1 MKYYAGIDLH
11 SSNNYIGIIDETD
24 KRVFGKRINND
35 LPDVLSVLE
44 PFKSNLDGVVVE
56 STYNWYW
63 LVDGLQD
70 HGYQVHLANPSAV
83 KQYEGLKY
91 TDDRWDSFWLAH
103 MKRLNILPEGYI
115 YPKEQRSVRDLLRR
129 RLLFVHQR
137 TSQILSLQSMIARTL
152 GTRMSVNAIKK
163 LTDEDIDRMFED
175 NLAFMAG
182 NHLNTIEFLD
192 KTILNIEKQV
202 LAQVRLKKE
211 FGLLQTIPGV
221 GKILA
226 LTIMLEVG
234 DINRFKKVGHYSSY
248 CRCVKSEKT
257 SNNKKKGEN
266 NKKNGNKFLSWA
278 YVEAAN
284 FAQRYSKE
292 AQRFFQKKKAKR
304 NGIVAVKALSNK
316 LCRASYY
323 IMRDQIPYDEAR
335 LFAEFGCGRE
345 PTEGL
350 ALNQQA

>member
-1 MKYYAGIDLH
+1 
-11 SSNNYIGIIDETD
+11 
-24 KRVFGKRINND
+24 
-35 LPDVLSVLE
+35 
-44 PFKSNLDGVVVE
+44 
-56 STYNWYW
+56 
-63 LVDGLQD
+63 
-70 HGYQVHLANPSAV
+70 
-83 KQYEGLKY
+83 
-91 TDDRWDSFWLAH
+91 

-152 GTRMSVNAIKK
+152 GARMSVRAIKK
-163 LTDEDIDRMFED
+163 LTDADIARMFEA
-175 NLAFMAG
+175 NLAFMAR
-182 NHLNTIEFLD
+182 NHLSTIEFLD
-192 KTILNIEKQV
+192 QTILNIEKQV

-211 FGLLQTIPGV
+211 FSLLQTIPGI

-257 SNNKKKGEN
+257 SNK
-266 NKKNGNKFLSWA
+266 
-278 YVEAAN
+278 
-284 FAQRYSKE
+284 
-292 AQRFFQKKKAKR
+292 KKKAKR

-345 PTEGL
+345 PTVGL